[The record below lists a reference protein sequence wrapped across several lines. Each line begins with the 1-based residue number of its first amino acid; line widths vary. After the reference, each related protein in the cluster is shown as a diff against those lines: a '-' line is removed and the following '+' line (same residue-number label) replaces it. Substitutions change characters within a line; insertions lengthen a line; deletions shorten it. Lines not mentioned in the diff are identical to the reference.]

1 MFSRK
6 ALVCLP
12 LLAMLAG
19 CASSEKTH
27 SNKDASAGGV
37 NENAV
42 SEEAGSEDADSE
54 EESFTRSQR
63 AKHMLWQVSDSNS
76 SVYLLGSVHFADP
89 TFYPL
94 DTAITNAFDHS
105 DELAVELDMSD
116 TAVFM
121 EIARQTELRGKLK
134 EGQSLAQVLPQD
146 VKKQLDSICAS
157 WYLAPEVLYGY
168 KPWSAAMTL
177 SSVAIM
183 RLGFD
188 PNLGI
193 DFYFLRSAQESNKKV
208 VSLESAEDQIAVL
221 VGEGLPDSLGI
232 YYLRSTIGE
241 MQVMDSS
248 ITLMMGAWIKGDDSL
263 FREAMY
269 MEPEG
274 SATDSLLDAQIED
287 LVYIAR
293 NKTMADSVAAFL
305 AQDRKVFV
313 VVGAAH
319 MAGKGDNV
327 LELLRQKGLT
337 IEQR

>member
-1 MFSRK
+1 MLSRIVL
-6 ALVCLP
+6 ACLP
-12 LLAMLAG
+12 LLTLLAG
-19 CASSEKTH
+19 CSSSEKAV
-27 SNKDASAGGV
+27 SKKEASAEG
-37 NENAV
+37 V
-42 SEEAGSEDADSE
+42 SENETPKTVVPDTAFPVKSLQS
-54 EESFTRSQR
+54 R
-63 AKHMLWQVSDSNS
+63 HMLWQVSDSNS
-76 SVYLLGSVHFADP
+76 SVYLLGSVHFADAS
-89 TFYPL
+89 FYPL
-94 DTAITNAFDHS
+94 DTAITNAFDRS

-177 SSVAIM
+177 SSLAIM

-193 DFYFLRSAQESNKKV
+193 DFFFLHAAQESKKKV

-293 NKTMADSVAAFL
+293 NKTMADSVASFL
-305 AQDRKVFV
+305 TQDRKVFV

-327 LELLRQKGLT
+327 LKLLRDKGFT
-337 IEQR
+337 VEQR

>member
-1 MFSRK
+1 MLSRIVL
-6 ALVCLP
+6 ACLP
-12 LLAMLAG
+12 LLTLLAG
-19 CASSEKTH
+19 CSSSEKAV
-27 SNKDASAGGV
+27 SKKEASAEGV
-37 NENAV
+37 PENETPKTVVPDTASPV
-42 SEEAGSEDADSE
+42 KSLQS
-54 EESFTRSQR
+54 R
-63 AKHMLWQVSDSNS
+63 HMLWQVSDSNS
-76 SVYLLGSVHFADP
+76 SVYLLGSVHFADAS
-89 TFYPL
+89 FYPL
-94 DTAITNAFDHS
+94 DTAITNAFDRS

-177 SSVAIM
+177 SSLAIM

-193 DFYFLRSAQESNKKV
+193 DFYFLHAAQESKKKV

-293 NKTMADSVAAFL
+293 NRTMADSVASFL
-305 AQDRKVFV
+305 TQDRKVFV

-319 MAGKGDNV
+319 TAGKGDNV
-327 LELLRQKGLT
+327 LKLLRDKGFT
-337 IEQR
+337 VEQR

>member
-1 MFSRK
+1 MLSRIT
-6 ALVCLP
+6 LVCLP
-12 LLAMLAG
+12 LLALLAG

-27 SNKDASAGGV
+27 SKKDASAEEST
-37 NENAV
+37 ENVA
-42 SEEAGSEDADSE
+42 SEIEDANSE
-54 EESFTRSQR
+54 EESFTRPQR

-76 SVYLLGSVHFADP
+76 SVYLLGSVHFADS

-177 SSVAIM
+177 SSLAIM

-193 DFYFLRSAQESNKKV
+193 DFFFLHAAQESKKKV

-232 YYLRSTIGE
+232 YYLKSTIGE

-248 ITLMMGAWIKGDDSL
+248 ITLMMGAWVKGEDSL

-274 SATDSLLDAQIED
+274 NATDSLLDAQIED

-327 LELLRQKGLT
+327 LKLLRDKGFT
-337 IEQR
+337 VEQR

>member
-1 MFSRK
+1 MLSRFT
-6 ALVCLP
+6 LVCLP
-12 LLAMLAG
+12 VLAMLAG
-19 CASSEKTH
+19 CASSEKAV
-27 SNKDASAGGV
+27 SKKDVSAEGV
-37 NENAV
+37 SENAV
-42 SEEAGSEDADSE
+42 SEDAVPE
-54 EESFTRSQR
+54 EETFTKVQR
-63 AKHMLWQVSDSNS
+63 ARHMLWQVSDSNS

-94 DTAITNAFDHS
+94 DTAITNAFDRS

-121 EIARQTELRGKLK
+121 EIARQSELRGKLK
-134 EGQSLAQVLPQD
+134 EGQSLAQVLPKD
-146 VKKQLDSICAS
+146 VKGQLDSVCAS
-157 WYLAPEVLYGY
+157 WYLAPEILYGF

-177 SSVAIM
+177 SSIAIM

-193 DFYFLRSAQESNKKV
+193 DFYFLRSAQESKKKV

-221 VGEGLPDSLGI
+221 VGEGLPDSLGV
-232 YYLRSTIGE
+232 YYLKSTLGQ
-241 MQVMDSS
+241 MQLMDSS
-248 ITLMMGAWIKGDDSL
+248 VTLMMGAWIKGNDSL

-274 SATDSLLDAQIED
+274 AATDSLLDAQIED
-287 LVYIAR
+287 LVYISR
-293 NKTMADSVAAFL
+293 NRNMADSVASFL
-305 AQDRKVFV
+305 TQDRKVFV

-327 LELLRQKGLT
+327 LKLLRDKGFTVQQK
-337 IEQR
+337 

>member
-1 MFSRK
+1 MLSRIT
-6 ALVCLP
+6 LVCLP
-12 LLAMLAG
+12 LLALLAG
-19 CASSEKTH
+19 CASSEKAI
-27 SNKDASAGGV
+27 SKKDASGKGAAE
-37 NENAV
+37 NEA
-42 SEEAGSEDADSE
+42 SGEAASE

-76 SVYLLGSVHFADP
+76 SVYLLGSVHFADS

-177 SSVAIM
+177 SSIAIM

-193 DFYFLRSAQESNKKV
+193 DFYFLRRAKESKKKV

-274 SATDSLLDAQIED
+274 SATDSLLDAQIEE
-287 LVYIAR
+287 LVYISR
-293 NKTMADSVAAFL
+293 NRTMADSVASFL
-305 AQDRKVFV
+305 TQDRKVFV

-327 LELLRQKGLT
+327 LKLLRDKGFT
-337 IEQR
+337 VEQR

>member
-1 MFSRK
+1 MLSRVT
-6 ALVCLP
+6 LVCLP
-12 LLAMLAG
+12 LLALLAG
-19 CASSEKTH
+19 CASSEKTL
-27 SNKDASAGGV
+27 SEKDASGKGAAE
-37 NENAV
+37 NEA
-42 SEEAGSEDADSE
+42 SGEAASE

-76 SVYLLGSVHFADP
+76 SVYLLGSVHFADS

-177 SSVAIM
+177 SSLAIM

-193 DFYFLRSAQESNKKV
+193 DFFFLHAAQESKKKV

-274 SATDSLLDAQIED
+274 SATDSLLDAQIEE
-287 LVYIAR
+287 LVYISR
-293 NKTMADSVAAFL
+293 NRTMADSVASFL
-305 AQDRKVFV
+305 TQDRKVFV

-327 LELLRQKGLT
+327 LKLLRDKGFTVEQK
-337 IEQR
+337 

>member
-1 MFSRK
+1 MLSRVT
-6 ALVCLP
+6 LVCLP
-12 LLAMLAG
+12 LLALLAG
-19 CASSEKTH
+19 CASSEKTL
-27 SNKDASAGGV
+27 SEKDTSAEGV
-37 NENAV
+37 AENETSGTVVPDTV
-42 SEEAGSEDADSE
+42 SPVK
-54 EESFTRSQR
+54 SQR
-63 AKHMLWQVSDSNS
+63 ARHMLWQVSDSNS
-76 SVYLLGSVHFADP
+76 SVYLLGSVHFADS

-94 DTAITNAFDHS
+94 DTAITNAFDRS

-134 EGQSLAQVLPQD
+134 DGLSLAQILPKD

-177 SSVAIM
+177 SSLAIM

-193 DFYFLRSAQESNKKV
+193 DFYFLHAAQEANKKV

-221 VGEGLPDSLGI
+221 VGDGISDSLGI

-241 MQVMDSS
+241 MQVTDSS

-327 LELLRQKGLT
+327 LKLLRDRGLT
-337 IEQR
+337 VEQR

>member
-1 MFSRK
+1 MLSRIVL
-6 ALVCLP
+6 ACLP
-12 LLAMLAG
+12 LLTLLAG
-19 CASSEKTH
+19 CSSSEKAV
-27 SNKDASAGGV
+27 SKKEASAEGV
-37 NENAV
+37 PENETPKTVVPDTASPV
-42 SEEAGSEDADSE
+42 KSLQS
-54 EESFTRSQR
+54 R
-63 AKHMLWQVSDSNS
+63 HMLWQVSDSNS
-76 SVYLLGSVHFADP
+76 SVYLLGSVHFADS

-177 SSVAIM
+177 SSLAIM

-193 DFYFLRSAQESNKKV
+193 DFFFLHAAQESKKKV

-327 LELLRQKGLT
+327 LKLLRDKGFT
-337 IEQR
+337 VEQR

>member
-1 MFSRK
+1 MFSSK
-6 ALVCLP
+6 KLVCLP

-19 CASSEKTH
+19 CVSSEKAV
-27 SNKDASAGGV
+27 SKKDASAEGV
-37 NENAV
+37 PENELSEAV
-42 SEEAGSEDADSE
+42 VVAPDTA
-54 EESFTRSQR
+54 SFEVSQR
-63 AKHMLWQVSDSNS
+63 ERHMLWQVSDSNS

-94 DTAITNAFDHS
+94 DTAITNAFDRS

-121 EIARQTELRGKLK
+121 QIAQQSELRGKLPA
-134 EGQSLAQVLPQD
+134 GQSLAQVLPKD

-157 WYLAPEVLYGY
+157 WYLAPEVLYGF

-193 DFYFLRSAQESNKKV
+193 DFYFLRRAKESKKKV

-232 YYLRSTIGE
+232 YYLKSTVSQ
-241 MQVMDSS
+241 MQLMDSS
-248 ITLMMGAWIKGDDSL
+248 VTLMMGAWLKGNDSL

-269 MEPEG
+269 MEPD
-274 SATDSLLDAQIED
+274 TDSLLEAQIEE
-287 LVYIAR
+287 LVYISR
-293 NKTMADSVAAFL
+293 NRKMADSIASFL
-305 AQDRKVFV
+305 TQDRKVFI

-327 LELLRQKGLT
+327 LKLLRDKGLKV
-337 IEQR
+337 EQH

>member
-1 MFSRK
+1 MLSRIT
-6 ALVCLP
+6 LVCLP
-12 LLAMLAG
+12 LLALLAG
-19 CASSEKTH
+19 CASSEKAI
-27 SNKDASAGGV
+27 SKKDAS
-37 NENAV
+37 
-42 SEEAGSEDADSE
+42 SEGLSEDADYDE
-54 EESFTRSQR
+54 GSFTRSQR
-63 AKHMLWQVSDSNS
+63 EKHMLWQVSDSNS

-94 DTAITNAFDHS
+94 DTAITNAFDRS

-121 EIARQTELRGKLK
+121 EIARQSELRGRLQG
-134 EGQSLAQVLPQD
+134 GQSLAQVLPQD
-146 VKKQLDSICAS
+146 LKQQLDSICAS
-157 WYLAPEVLYGY
+157 WDVAPEALYGY

-177 SSVAIM
+177 SSLAIM

-248 ITLMMGAWIKGDDSL
+248 ITLMMRSWVKGDDSL
-263 FREAMY
+263 FSAAMY
-269 MEPEG
+269 IEPEG
-274 SATDSLLDAQIED
+274 IATDSLLDAQVED

-293 NKTMADSVAAFL
+293 NKTMADSVASFL

-327 LELLRQKGLT
+327 LKLLRDRGLT
-337 IEQR
+337 VEQR

>member
-1 MFSRK
+1 MLSRIS
-6 ALVCLP
+6 LIYLF
-12 LLAMLAG
+12 LLALMAG
-19 CASSEKTH
+19 CSSSGKAASEKAAQE
-27 SNKDASAGGV
+27 NSAP
-37 NENAV
+37 ENA
-42 SEEAGSEDADSE
+42 SEEVAAEKVA
-54 EESFTRSQR
+54 
-63 AKHMLWQVSDSNS
+63 AKAALKKHMLWQVSDSNS

-94 DTAITNAFDHS
+94 DTAITNAFDRS

-121 EIARQTELRGKLK
+121 EIAKQSELRGKLPA
-134 EGQSLAQVLPQD
+134 GQSLAQVLPKD
-146 VKKQLDSICAS
+146 VKKQLDSVCAS
-157 WYLAPEVLYGY
+157 WSLAPEVLYGF

-193 DFYFLRSAQESNKKV
+193 DFYFLRSAQESKKKV

-232 YYLRSTIGE
+232 YYLKSTLNQ
-241 MQVMDSS
+241 MQLMDSS
-248 ITLMMGAWIKGDDSL
+248 VTLMMGAWLKGDDSL

-269 MEPEG
+269 MEPD
-274 SATDSLLDAQIED
+274 TDSLLEAQIEE
-287 LVYIAR
+287 LVYISR
-293 NKTMADSVAAFL
+293 NRKMADSVASFL
-305 AQDRKVFV
+305 TQDRKVFV

-327 LELLRQKGLT
+327 LKLLRDKGLT
-337 IEQR
+337 VEQK

>member
-42 SEEAGSEDADSE
+42 SEEAGSEDAVSE
-54 EESFTRSQR
+54 EETSTRSQR
-63 AKHMLWQVSDSNS
+63 EKHMLWQVSDSNS

-94 DTAITNAFDHS
+94 DTAITNAFDRS

-121 EIARQTELRGKLK
+121 EIAKQSELRGKLPA
-134 EGQSLAQVLPQD
+134 GQSLAQVLPKD
-146 VKKQLDSICAS
+146 VKKQLDSVCAS

-193 DFYFLRSAQESNKKV
+193 DFYFLHAAQEANKKV

-221 VGEGLPDSLGI
+221 VGEGIADSLGI
-232 YYLRSTIGE
+232 YYLKSTIGE

-248 ITLMMGAWIKGDDSL
+248 ITLMMGAWIKGDDAL
-263 FREAMY
+263 FQEAMY
-269 MEPEG
+269 MDPEG
-274 SATDSLLDAQIED
+274 SATDSLLDAQIEE

-293 NKTMADSVAAFL
+293 NRTMADSVASFL

-327 LELLRQKGLT
+327 LKLLRDKGYTVEQK
-337 IEQR
+337 

>member
-1 MFSRK
+1 MLSRIVL
-6 ALVCLP
+6 ACLP
-12 LLAMLAG
+12 LLTLLAG
-19 CASSEKTH
+19 CSSSEKAV
-27 SNKDASAGGV
+27 SKKEASAEG
-37 NENAV
+37 V
-42 SEEAGSEDADSE
+42 SENETPKTVVPDTASPVKSLQ
-54 EESFTRSQR
+54 SR
-63 AKHMLWQVSDSNS
+63 HMLWQVSDSNS
-76 SVYLLGSVHFADP
+76 SVYLLGSVHFADAS
-89 TFYPL
+89 FYPL
-94 DTAITNAFDHS
+94 DTAITNAFDRS

-121 EIARQTELRGKLK
+121 EIARQTELRGKLPA
-134 EGQSLAQVLPQD
+134 GQSLAQVLPKD
-146 VKKQLDSICAS
+146 VKKQLDSVCAS
-157 WYLAPEVLYGY
+157 WYLAPELLYGY

-193 DFYFLRSAQESNKKV
+193 DFFFLHAAQESKKKV

-221 VGEGLPDSLGI
+221 VGEGIADSLGI
-232 YYLRSTIGE
+232 YYLKSTIGE
-241 MQVMDSS
+241 MQLTDSS
-248 ITLMMGAWIKGDDSL
+248 ITLMMNAWKTGDDSL
-263 FREAMY
+263 FKEAMY

-274 SATDSLLDAQIED
+274 FATDSLLDAQIED

-293 NKTMADSVAAFL
+293 NRTMADSVASFL

-327 LELLRQKGLT
+327 LKLLRDKGFT
-337 IEQR
+337 VEQR

>member
-1 MFSRK
+1 MFSSK
-6 ALVCLP
+6 KLVCLP

-19 CASSEKTH
+19 CVSSEKAV
-27 SNKDASAGGV
+27 SKKDASAEGV
-37 NENAV
+37 PENELSEAV
-42 SEEAGSEDADSE
+42 VVAPDTA
-54 EESFTRSQR
+54 SFEVSQR
-63 AKHMLWQVSDSNS
+63 ERHMLWQVSDSNS

-94 DTAITNAFDHS
+94 DTAITNAFDRS

-121 EIARQTELRGKLK
+121 QIAQQSELRGKLPA
-134 EGQSLAQVLPQD
+134 GQSLAQVLPRD

-157 WYLAPEVLYGY
+157 WYLAPEVLYGF

-193 DFYFLRSAQESNKKV
+193 DFYFLRRAKESKKKV

-232 YYLRSTIGE
+232 YYLKSTVSQ
-241 MQVMDSS
+241 MQLMDSS
-248 ITLMMGAWIKGDDSL
+248 VTLMMGAWLKGNDSL

-269 MEPEG
+269 MEPD
-274 SATDSLLDAQIED
+274 TDSLLEAQIEE
-287 LVYIAR
+287 LVYISR
-293 NKTMADSVAAFL
+293 NRKMADSIASFL
-305 AQDRKVFV
+305 TQDRKVFI

-327 LELLRQKGLT
+327 LKLLRDKGLKV
-337 IEQR
+337 EQH

>member
-1 MFSRK
+1 MFSSK
-6 ALVCLP
+6 KLVCLP

-19 CASSEKTH
+19 CVSSEKAV
-27 SNKDASAGGV
+27 SKKDASAEGV
-37 NENAV
+37 PENELSEAV
-42 SEEAGSEDADSE
+42 VVAPDTA
-54 EESFTRSQR
+54 SFEVSQR
-63 AKHMLWQVSDSNS
+63 ERHMLWQVSDSNS

-94 DTAITNAFDHS
+94 DTAITNAFDRS

-121 EIARQTELRGKLK
+121 QIAQQSELRGKLPA
-134 EGQSLAQVLPQD
+134 GQSLAQVLPKD

-157 WYLAPEVLYGY
+157 WYLAPEVLYGF

-193 DFYFLRSAQESNKKV
+193 DFYFLRRAKESKKKV

-232 YYLRSTIGE
+232 YYLKSTVSQ
-241 MQVMDSS
+241 MQLMDSS
-248 ITLMMGAWIKGDDSL
+248 VTLMMAAWLKGNDSL

-269 MEPEG
+269 MEPD
-274 SATDSLLDAQIED
+274 TDSLLEAQIEE
-287 LVYIAR
+287 LVYISR
-293 NKTMADSVAAFL
+293 NRKMADSIASFL
-305 AQDRKVFV
+305 TQDRKVFI

-327 LELLRQKGLT
+327 LKLLRDKGLKV
-337 IEQR
+337 EQH

>member
-1 MFSRK
+1 MLSRIT
-6 ALVCLP
+6 LVCLP

-19 CASSEKTH
+19 CASSEKAV
-27 SNKDASAGGV
+27 SKKDASAEGT

-42 SEEAGSEDADSE
+42 FEDAVSE
-54 EESFTRSQR
+54 EELLTRYQR
-63 AKHMLWQVSDSNS
+63 ARHMLWQVSDSNS
-76 SVYLLGSVHFADP
+76 SVYLLGSVHFADSA
-89 TFYPL
+89 FYPL
-94 DTAITNAFDHS
+94 DTAITNAFDRS
-105 DELAVELDMSD
+105 DELAVELDMTD

-121 EIARQTELRGKLK
+121 EIARQSELRGKLPA
-134 EGQSLAQVLPQD
+134 GQSLAQVLPKD
-146 VKKQLDSICAS
+146 VKGQLDSVCAS
-157 WYLAPEVLYGY
+157 WYLAPEILYGF

-177 SSVAIM
+177 SSIAIM

-193 DFYFLRSAQESNKKV
+193 DFYFLRSAQESKKKV
-208 VSLESAEDQIAVL
+208 VSLESAADQIAVL
-221 VGEGLPDSLGI
+221 VGEGLPDSLGV
-232 YYLRSTIGE
+232 YYLKSTLSE
-241 MQVMDSS
+241 LQVMDSS
-248 ITLMMGAWIKGDDSL
+248 ITLMMGAWVKGDDSL

-274 SATDSLLDAQIED
+274 SATDSLLEAQIEE

-293 NKTMADSVAAFL
+293 NRTMANSVAAFL

-327 LELLRQKGLT
+327 LKLLRDKGLT
-337 IEQR
+337 VEQR